1 MTFQIPDSEPNY
13 QALYMHI
20 PFCAKRCAYCDF
32 NTEAVTF
39 GDHVIDAHIDELVAS
54 LRDAQ
59 QRGLTDEIK
68 TIYVG
73 GGTPSYIGAERLQR
87 LLDVIDNPVLEFTV
101 EANPDSVDSRFVT
114 VVKDSGVNR
123 ISLGVQSFSDQEL
136 VALGRIHDS
145 TQAVQA
151 IKSLVEAI
159 ENISIDLIS
168 GIPEQTV
175 KSLLANLQLAVSLGI
190 PHISVYPLTLEPD
203 TALSEAVAQ
212 GKTSIASDDEQ
223 AELLEA
229 AADYLEGQGYEH
241 YEIAS
246 YARPGYQSKHNRAYW
261 TAQPYLG
268 LGRGAVGMYQVAGIR
283 YRYSEQS
290 VIEELDQREQAAED
304 LMLRLRLLEGV
315 PVALIE
321 QTCQVLPDAD
331 SCLQQ
336 LVNFE
341 LLEQKNGFLRFT
353 KHGWL
358 LGNEVFRRIW
368 GLVA

>member
-1 MTFQIPDSEPNY
+1 
-13 QALYMHI
+13 MHI

-32 NTEAVTF
+32 NTEAVAF
-39 GDHVIDAHIDELVAS
+39 GDPTIDAHIEGLVA
-54 LRDAQ
+54 LLQDAK

-68 TIYVG
+68 TIYLG

-87 LLDVIDNPVLEFTV
+87 LFDAIDIPVLEFTV
-101 EANPDSVDSRFVT
+101 EANPDSVDSRFIT
-114 VVKDSGVNR
+114 VLKDSGVNR

-136 VALGRIHDS
+136 VALGRIHNS

-151 IKSLVEAI
+151 IKSLVEAF
-159 ENISIDLIS
+159 ENTSIDLIS

-175 KSLLANLQLAVSLGI
+175 KSLLANLQRAVSLEI
-190 PHISVYPLTLEPD
+190 PHISVYPLTLESD
-203 TALSEAVAQ
+203 TELFEAVAQ

-246 YARPGYQSKHNRAYW
+246 YAHLGYQSRHNRAYW

-268 LGRGAVGMYQVAGIR
+268 LGRGAVGMYQAAGSR
-283 YRYSEQS
+283 YRYSEQGI
-290 VIEELDQREQAAED
+290 IEELDPREQAAED
-304 LMLRLRLLEGV
+304 LMLRLRLLEGA
-315 PVALIE
+315 PEALVE
-321 QTCQVLPDAD
+321 QTCQELPDALD
-331 SCLQQ
+331 CLQQ
-336 LVNFE
+336 LIDLK